1 MMLKTLL
8 LIVYAVLFVFGA
20 FHTACMLIDYAESD
34 EYEKCYNPLREIAFL
49 IYMSVVMLSWPF
61 IFTGSCIYCVMKK
74 VVNFI

>member
-1 MMLKTLL
+1 MILKTLL
-8 LIVYAVLFVFGA
+8 LIAYTILFVFGG

-34 EYEKCYNPLREIAFL
+34 EYEKCYNPLREIPFL
-49 IYMSVVMLSWPF
+49 ICMSVVMLLWPF

>member
-34 EYEKCYNPLREIAFL
+34 EYEKCYNPLREIAF
-49 IYMSVVMLSWPF
+49 
-61 IFTGSCIYCVMKK
+61 IYCVVKK
-74 VVNFI
+74 AVNFI

>member
-34 EYEKCYNPLREIAFL
+34 EYEKCYNPLREIVFL
-49 IYMSVVMLSWPF
+49 ICMSVVMLLWPF
-61 IFTGSCIYCVMKK
+61 IFTGSCIYCVVKK

>member
-34 EYEKCYNPLREIAFL
+34 EYEKCYNPLREIVFL
-49 IYMSVVMLSWPF
+49 LRLFLF
-61 IFTGSCIYCVMKK
+61 IFPRKFPFS
-74 VVNFI
+74 

>member
-1 MMLKTLL
+1 MMIKTLL

-49 IYMSVVMLSWPF
+49 R
-61 IFTGSCIYCVMKK
+61 SCIYCVMKK
-74 VVNFI
+74 LLTLSK

>member
-20 FHTACMLIDYAESD
+20 FHTTCMLIDYAEND
-34 EYEKCYNPLREIAFL
+34 EYKKCYNPLREIAFL
-49 IYMSVVMLSWPF
+49 ICMSVVMLLWPF
-61 IFTGSCIYCVMKK
+61 IFTGSCIYCVVKK